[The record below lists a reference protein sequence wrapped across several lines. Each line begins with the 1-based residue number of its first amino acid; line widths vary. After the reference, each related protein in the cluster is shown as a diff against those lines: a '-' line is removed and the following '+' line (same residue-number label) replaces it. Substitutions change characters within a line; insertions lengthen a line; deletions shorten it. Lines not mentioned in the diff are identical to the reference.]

1 MFRVRT
7 VESNFQCV
15 FSLTEKKIVVILCS
29 EGKSLTPGKE
39 ENITATIKGLLG
51 KKGLVLWCKGNN
63 KTKRSHSPPASN
75 LAPLTHV
82 ERSINPEECTLVL
95 KTRLLRGKISYDE
108 KDVKVRLEGWTVP
121 WMMADNLLRK
131 WQTVNSAELSVYLEN
146 KTGNERTVVRNLE
159 RRFEGALSR
168 LSGLTSVGERVAD
181 GSNAI
186 GTEKDGDVADEEGKR
201 DFMCNGKK
209 ELRNNNDDDDDDD
222 DDD

>member
-1 MFRVRT
+1 MFRVRP

-63 KTKRSHSPPASN
+63 KTKRSHSLPASN
-75 LAPLTHV
+75 LALLTHV
-82 ERSINPEECTLVL
+82 ERSINPQELVL

-108 KDVKVRLEGWTVP
+108 KDVKVRLEGWTAS
-121 WMMADNLLRK
+121 WMMADNLLRE
-131 WQTVNSAELSVYLEN
+131 WQTVNSAELSVYVDN

-159 RRFEGALSR
+159 SRFEGALSR
-168 LSGLTSVGERVAD
+168 LSWFTSVGERVAD
-181 GSNAI
+181 GANAI
-186 GTEKDGDVADEEGKR
+186 GTEKDGDMADEEGKR

-209 ELRNNNDDDDDDD
+209 E
-222 DDD
+222 

>member
-1 MFRVRT
+1 MFRVRP

-63 KTKRSHSPPASN
+63 KTKRSHSLPASN
-75 LAPLTHV
+75 LALLTHV
-82 ERSINPEECTLVL
+82 ERSINPVELVL

-108 KDVKVRLEGWTVP
+108 KDVKVRLEGWTAS
-121 WMMADNLLRK
+121 WMMADNLLRE
-131 WQTVNSAELSVYLEN
+131 WQTVNSAELSVYVDN

-159 RRFEGALSR
+159 SRFEGALSR
-168 LSGLTSVGERVAD
+168 LSWFTSVGERVAD
-181 GSNAI
+181 GANAI
-186 GTEKDGDVADEEGKR
+186 GTEKDGDMADEEGKR
-201 DFMCNGKK
+201 DLMCNGKK
-209 ELRNNNDDDDDDD
+209 E
-222 DDD
+222 

>member
-15 FSLTEKKIVVILCS
+15 FSLTEKKIIVIICS
-29 EGKSLTPGKE
+29 EEKSLTPGKE
-39 ENITATIKGLLG
+39 ENITATVKGLLG

-63 KTKRSHSPPASN
+63 KTKRSHPLPDSN
-75 LAPLTHV
+75 RALWHV

-108 KDVKVRLEGWTVP
+108 KDVKVRLEGWTAS
-121 WMMADNLLRK
+121 WKMADDLLRN
-131 WQTVNSAELSVYLEN
+131 WQTVNSAELSVYVEN

-159 RRFEGALSR
+159 SRFEGAL
-168 LSGLTSVGERVAD
+168 LGLPGLTSVGERVAD
-181 GSNAI
+181 GANVI
-186 GTEKDGDVADEEGKR
+186 GTEIFGYMADEEGKR

-209 ELRNNNDDDDDDD
+209 E
-222 DDD
+222 

>member
-1 MFRVRT
+1 MFRVRP

-63 KTKRSHSPPASN
+63 KTKRSHSLPASN
-75 LAPLTHV
+75 LALLTHV
-82 ERSINPEECTLVL
+82 ERSINPVELVL

-108 KDVKVRLEGWTVP
+108 KDVKVRLEGWTAS
-121 WMMADNLLRK
+121 WMMADNLLRE
-131 WQTVNSAELSVYLEN
+131 WQTVNSAELSVYVDN

-159 RRFEGALSR
+159 SRFEGALSR
-168 LSGLTSVGERVAD
+168 LSWFTSVGERVAD
-181 GSNAI
+181 GANAI
-186 GTEKDGDVADEEGKR
+186 GTEKDGDMADEEGKR

-209 ELRNNNDDDDDDD
+209 E
-222 DDD
+222 